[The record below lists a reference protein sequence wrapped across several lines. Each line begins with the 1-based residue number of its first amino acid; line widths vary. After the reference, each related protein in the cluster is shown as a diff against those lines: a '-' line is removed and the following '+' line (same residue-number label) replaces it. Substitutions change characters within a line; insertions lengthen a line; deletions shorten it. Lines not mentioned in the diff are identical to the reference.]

1 MNQNNNNNN
10 KDRRIFERFP
20 LSLPV
25 RFFDLYRQQEGEGK
39 TVDISAKGMGLVT
52 ERSLNAYTPLEIW
65 VDIPQS
71 VQPFYAR
78 AEVVWSKPLSENL
91 NRVGIEFEQADLMGV
106 AQLLQAR

>member
-10 KDRRIFERFP
+10 KDRRIFERFS

-65 VDIPQS
+65 VDIPKS